1 MDNTLSDAIADY
13 IEQRKQ
19 TKLEPLLK
27 ALNKVLDKSDDPVEI
42 AKAKADYA
50 EQATPIE
57 EAFNPATWLT
67 DAAKRAKQISLAT
80 HAPKFT
86 HSDSKASSILVTQY
100 EVNSSYVT
108 TTCLQTKAIDAVGNA
123 AVHDVAKLLMMEV
136 RGESLVTQLQENH
149 LSALKPFTQDEWLL
163 NEWQSGFNEALGD
176 AKLSGHTLT
185 KQLYY
190 PVKQGK
196 QAAQAYHLLVPL
208 TSSALAHKLH
218 KTITQTRFG
227 DEAKAIKEARK
238 KGHYH
243 PQDSVNF
250 VATAIQNFGGSQP
263 QNISLLNSK
272 SERGSKCYL
281 LNCAPPTYQAQI
293 TSPAQQT
300 SFFNREFS
308 YQTAQHIKEFKAFL
322 ANLKESDRNFKT
334 RYKRDFWYTQPI
346 LDTLFERAAL
356 LQNQTEIT
364 GWATEP
370 SAKMKKAHRL
380 WLDVFNRH
388 PVFQTERE
396 KGEWLEEVAHDFA
409 TWLLR
414 KLENKDAYILGDNEH
429 HYFKKL
435 CFQQLKAFERH
446 TPKWGAIK

>member
-27 ALNKVLDKSDDPVEI
+27 ALNKVLDKSYDPVEI

-123 AVHDVAKLLMMEV
+123 AVHDVAKLLMIEV

-163 NEWQSGFNEALGD
+163 NEWQSGFIEALGD

-446 TPKWGAIK
+446 TPKWGGQ

>member
-50 EQATPIE
+50 AQATPIE
-57 EAFNPATWLT
+57 EAFKPAIWLT

-80 HAPKFT
+80 HAAKFT
-86 HSDSKASSILVTQY
+86 HSDAKASSMLVTQH
-100 EVNSSYVT
+100 EVNSGYVT
-108 TTCLQTKAIDAVGNA
+108 ITCLKTKAIDAVGNA
-123 AVHDVAKLLMMEV
+123 AALDVAKLLKIEV
-136 RGESLVTQLQENH
+136 AGESLVTQLQANH
-149 LSALKPFTQDEWLL
+149 LSALKPFTQDEALL

-176 AKLSGHTLT
+176 AKLAGHTLT

-190 PVKQGK
+190 PVKQGN
-196 QAAQAYHLLVPL
+196 QAVQAYHLLVPL

-218 KTITQTRFG
+218 NAITQTRFG

-243 PQDSVNF
+243 PQDSVSF
-250 VATAIQNFGGSQP
+250 VATAIQNFGGSKP
-263 QNISLLNSK
+263 QNISQLNS
-272 SERGSKCYL
+272 ERYGQSFL

-308 YQTAQHIKEFKAFL
+308 YQTAQHIREFKAFL
-322 ANLKESDRNFKT
+322 ANLKDSDRNFKT
-334 RYKRDFWYTQPI
+334 RYKRDFWYTQPL

-388 PVFQTERE
+388 SAFQAERE

-414 KLENKDAYILGDNEH
+414 KLENKDVYILGDNEH

-435 CFQQLKAFERH
+435 CFQQLQAFERH
-446 TPKWGAIK
+446 TPKWGGQ

>member
-27 ALNKVLDKSDDPVEI
+27 ALNKVLDKSDDPVVI

-57 EAFNPATWLT
+57 EAFKPAIWLT

-80 HAPKFT
+80 HAAKFT
-86 HSDSKASSILVTQY
+86 HSDAKASSMLVIQH
-100 EVNSSYVT
+100 EVNNSYVT
-108 TTCLQTKAIDAVGNA
+108 TTCLKTKAIDAVGNA
-123 AVHDVAKLLMMEV
+123 AALDVAKLLKIEV
-136 RGESLVTQLQENH
+136 AGESLVTQLQANH
-149 LSALKPFTQDEWLL
+149 LSALKPFTQDELLL

-176 AKLSGHTLT
+176 AKLAGHTLT

-190 PVKQGK
+190 PVKQGN
-196 QAAQAYHLLVPL
+196 QTAQAYHLLVPL

-218 KTITQTRFG
+218 NAITQTRFG
-227 DEAKAIKEARK
+227 DEAKVIKEARK

-243 PQDSVNF
+243 PQDSVSF
-250 VATAIQNFGGSQP
+250 VSTAIQNFGGSKP
-263 QNISLLNSK
+263 QNISQLNS
-272 SERGSKCYL
+272 ERYGQSFL

-308 YQTAQHIKEFKAFL
+308 YHTVQHIREFKAFL
-322 ANLKESDRNFKT
+322 ANLKNSDRNFKT

-388 PVFQTERE
+388 PAFQAERE

-414 KLENKDAYILGDNEH
+414 KLENKDVYILGDNEH

-435 CFQQLKAFERH
+435 CFQQLQAFERH
-446 TPKWGAIK
+446 TPKWGGQ

>member
-57 EAFNPATWLT
+57 EAFKPAIWLT

-80 HAPKFT
+80 HAAKFT
-86 HSDSKASSILVTQY
+86 HSDAKASSILVTQY

-108 TTCLQTKAIDAVGNA
+108 TSCLKTKTIDAVGNA
-123 AVHDVAKLLMMEV
+123 AALDVAKLLKMEV
-136 RGESLVTQLQENH
+136 KGESLVTQLQANH

-176 AKLSGHTLT
+176 AKLAGHTLT

-190 PVKQGK
+190 PVKQGN
-196 QAAQAYHLLVPL
+196 QDAQAYHLLVPL

-218 KTITQTRFG
+218 NAIAQTRFG

-243 PQDSVNF
+243 PQDSVSF
-250 VATAIQNFGGSQP
+250 VATAIQNFGGSKP
-263 QNISLLNSK
+263 QNISQLNS
-272 SERGSKCYL
+272 ERYGQSFL
-281 LNCAPPTYQAQI
+281 LNCAPPTYHAQI
-293 TSPAQQT
+293 TSPAQHT

-322 ANLKESDRNFKT
+322 ANLKDSDRNFKT
-334 RYKRDFWYTQPI
+334 RYKRDFRYTQPI
-346 LDTLFERAAL
+346 LDTMFERAAL

-388 PVFQTERE
+388 PAFQAERE

-414 KLENKDAYILGDNEH
+414 KLENKDVYILGDNEH

-435 CFQQLKAFERH
+435 CFQKLKAFERH
-446 TPKWGAIK
+446 TPKWGGQ

>member
-57 EAFNPATWLT
+57 EAFKPAIWLT

-80 HAPKFT
+80 HAAKFT
-86 HSDSKASSILVTQY
+86 HSDAKASSILVTQY

-108 TTCLQTKAIDAVGNA
+108 TSCLKTKTIDAVGNA
-123 AVHDVAKLLMMEV
+123 AALDVAKLLKIEV
-136 RGESLVTQLQENH
+136 KGESLVTQLQANH

-176 AKLSGHTLT
+176 ARLAGHTLT

-190 PVKQGK
+190 PVKQGN
-196 QAAQAYHLLVPL
+196 QDAQAYHLLMPL
-208 TSSALAHKLH
+208 SSSALAHKLH
-218 KTITQTRFG
+218 NAITQTRFG

-243 PQDSVNF
+243 SQDSVSF
-250 VATAIQNFGGSQP
+250 VATAIQNFGGSKP
-263 QNISLLNSK
+263 QNISQLNS
-272 SERGSKCYL
+272 ERYGQSFL

-293 TSPAQQT
+293 TSPAQHT

-322 ANLKESDRNFKT
+322 ANLKDSDRNFKT
-334 RYKRDFWYTQPI
+334 RYKRDFWYIQPI
-346 LDTLFERAAL
+346 LDTMFERAAL
-356 LQNQTEIT
+356 LQNQTEII
-364 GWATEP
+364 GWSTEP

-388 PVFQTERE
+388 PAFQAERE
-396 KGEWLEEVAHDFA
+396 KGEWLEEVANDFA

-414 KLENKDAYILGDNEH
+414 KLENKDVYILGDNEH

-446 TPKWGAIK
+446 TPKWGGQ

>member
-123 AVHDVAKLLMMEV
+123 AVHDVAKLLMIEV
-136 RGESLVTQLQENH
+136 KGESLVTQLQENH

-243 PQDSVNF
+243 PQDSINF

-346 LDTLFERAAL
+346 LDNLFERAAL

-380 WLDVFNRH
+380 WLDIFNRH
-388 PVFQTERE
+388 PMFQTERE

-446 TPKWGAIK
+446 TPKWGGQ

>member
-57 EAFNPATWLT
+57 EAFKPAIWLT

-80 HAPKFT
+80 HAAKFT
-86 HSDSKASSILVTQY
+86 HSDAKASSILVTQY

-108 TTCLQTKAIDAVGNA
+108 TSCLKTKTIDAVGNA
-123 AVHDVAKLLMMEV
+123 AALDVAKLLKIEV
-136 RGESLVTQLQENH
+136 KGESLVTQLQANH

-176 AKLSGHTLT
+176 AKLAGHTLT

-190 PVKQGK
+190 PVKQGN

-218 KTITQTRFG
+218 NAITQTRFG

-243 PQDSVNF
+243 PQDSVSF
-250 VATAIQNFGGSQP
+250 VATAIQNFGGSKP
-263 QNISLLNSK
+263 QNISQLNS
-272 SERGSKCYL
+272 ERYGQSFL

-293 TSPAQQT
+293 TSPAQHT

-322 ANLKESDRNFKT
+322 ANLKDSDRNFKT

-346 LDTLFERAAL
+346 LDTMFERAAL

-380 WLDVFNRH
+380 WLDVLNRH
-388 PVFQTERE
+388 PAFQAERE

-414 KLENKDAYILGDNEH
+414 KLENKDVYILGDNEH

-435 CFQQLKAFERH
+435 CFHQLKAFERH
-446 TPKWGAIK
+446 TPKWGGQ

>member
-1 MDNTLSDAIADY
+1 M
-13 IEQRKQ
+13 
-19 TKLEPLLK
+19 
-27 ALNKVLDKSDDPVEI
+27 
-42 AKAKADYA
+42 
-50 EQATPIE
+50 
-57 EAFNPATWLT
+57 
-67 DAAKRAKQISLAT
+67 
-80 HAPKFT
+80 
-86 HSDSKASSILVTQY
+86 TQY

-108 TTCLQTKAIDAVGNA
+108 TSCLKTKTIDAVGNA
-123 AVHDVAKLLMMEV
+123 AALDVAKLLKIEV
-136 RGESLVTQLQENH
+136 KGESLVTQLQASH

-176 AKLSGHTLT
+176 AKLAGHTLT

-190 PVKQGK
+190 PVKQGN
-196 QAAQAYHLLVPL
+196 QDAQAYHLLVPL

-218 KTITQTRFG
+218 NAITQTRFG

-243 PQDSVNF
+243 PQDSVSF
-250 VATAIQNFGGSQP
+250 VATAIQNFGGSKP
-263 QNISLLNSK
+263 QNISQLNS
-272 SERGSKCYL
+272 ERYGQSFL

-293 TSPAQQT
+293 TSPAQHT

-322 ANLKESDRNFKT
+322 ANLKDSDRNFKT

-346 LDTLFERAAL
+346 LDTMFERAAL

-380 WLDVFNRH
+380 WLDVLNRH
-388 PVFQTERE
+388 PAFQAERE

-414 KLENKDAYILGDNEH
+414 KLENKDVYILGDNEH

-435 CFQQLKAFERH
+435 CFHQLKAFERH
-446 TPKWGAIK
+446 TPKWGGQ

>member
-123 AVHDVAKLLMMEV
+123 AVHDVAKLLMIEV
-136 RGESLVTQLQENH
+136 KGESLVTQLQENH

-346 LDTLFERAAL
+346 LDNLFERAAL

-446 TPKWGAIK
+446 TPKWGGQ

>member
-123 AVHDVAKLLMMEV
+123 AVHDVAKLLMIEV
-136 RGESLVTQLQENH
+136 KGESLVTQLQENH

-281 LNCAPPTYQAQI
+281 LNCEPPTYQAQI

-346 LDTLFERAAL
+346 LDNLFERAAL

-388 PVFQTERE
+388 PMFQTERE

-446 TPKWGAIK
+446 TPKWGGQ

>member
-27 ALNKVLDKSDDPVEI
+27 ALNKVLDKSDDPVVI

-57 EAFNPATWLT
+57 EAFKPAIWLT

-80 HAPKFT
+80 HAAKFT
-86 HSDSKASSILVTQY
+86 HSDAKASSMLVIQH
-100 EVNSSYVT
+100 EVNNSYVT
-108 TTCLQTKAIDAVGNA
+108 TTCLKTKAIDAVGNA
-123 AVHDVAKLLMMEV
+123 AALDVAKLLKIEV
-136 RGESLVTQLQENH
+136 AGESLVTQLQANH
-149 LSALKPFTQDEWLL
+149 LSALKPFTQDELLL

-176 AKLSGHTLT
+176 AKLAGHTLT

-190 PVKQGK
+190 PVKQGN
-196 QAAQAYHLLVPL
+196 QTAQAYHLLVPL

-218 KTITQTRFG
+218 NAITQTRFG
-227 DEAKAIKEARK
+227 DEAKVIKEARK

-243 PQDSVNF
+243 PQDSVSF
-250 VATAIQNFGGSQP
+250 VSTAIQNFGGSKP
-263 QNISLLNSK
+263 QNISQLNS
-272 SERGSKCYL
+272 ERYGQSFL

-293 TSPAQQT
+293 TSLAQQT

-308 YQTAQHIKEFKAFL
+308 YHTAQHIREFKAFL
-322 ANLKESDRNFKT
+322 ANLKNSDRNFKT

-388 PVFQTERE
+388 PAFQAERE
-396 KGEWLEEVAHDFA
+396 KGEWLEDVAHDFA

-414 KLENKDAYILGDNEH
+414 KLENKDVYILGDNEH

-435 CFQQLKAFERH
+435 CFQQLQAFERH
-446 TPKWGAIK
+446 TPKWGGQ

>member
-123 AVHDVAKLLMMEV
+123 AVHDVAKLLMIEV
-136 RGESLVTQLQENH
+136 KGESLVTQLQENH

-300 SFFNREFS
+300 SFFSREFS

-346 LDTLFERAAL
+346 LDNLFERAAL

-446 TPKWGAIK
+446 TPKWGGQ

>member
-27 ALNKVLDKSDDPVEI
+27 ALNKVLDKSYDPVEI

-123 AVHDVAKLLMMEV
+123 AVHDVAKLLMIEV

-163 NEWQSGFNEALGD
+163 NEWQSGFIEALGD

-346 LDTLFERAAL
+346 LDNLFERAAL

-388 PVFQTERE
+388 PMFQTERE

-446 TPKWGAIK
+446 TPKWGGQ

>member
-123 AVHDVAKLLMMEV
+123 AVHDVAKLLMIEV

-163 NEWQSGFNEALGD
+163 NEWQSGFIEALGD

-446 TPKWGAIK
+446 TPKWGGQ

>member
-123 AVHDVAKLLMMEV
+123 AVHDVAKLLMIEV
-136 RGESLVTQLQENH
+136 KGESLVTQLQENH

-300 SFFNREFS
+300 SFFSREFS

-346 LDTLFERAAL
+346 LDKLFERAAL

-446 TPKWGAIK
+446 TPKWGGQ

>member
-57 EAFNPATWLT
+57 EAFKPAIWLT

-80 HAPKFT
+80 HAAKFT
-86 HSDSKASSILVTQY
+86 HSDAKASSILVTQY

-108 TTCLQTKAIDAVGNA
+108 TSCLKTKTIDAVGNA
-123 AVHDVAKLLMMEV
+123 AALDVAKLLKIEV
-136 RGESLVTQLQENH
+136 KGESLVTQLQANH

-176 AKLSGHTLT
+176 AKLAGHTLT

-190 PVKQGK
+190 PVKQGN
-196 QAAQAYHLLVPL
+196 QTAQAYHLLVPL

-218 KTITQTRFG
+218 NAITQTRFG
-227 DEAKAIKEARK
+227 DEAKVIKEARK

-243 PQDSVNF
+243 PQDSVSF
-250 VATAIQNFGGSQP
+250 VSTAIQNFGGSKP
-263 QNISLLNSK
+263 QNISQLNS
-272 SERGSKCYL
+272 ERYGQSFL

-308 YQTAQHIKEFKAFL
+308 YHTAQHIREFKAFL
-322 ANLKESDRNFKT
+322 ANLKNSDRNFKT

-388 PVFQTERE
+388 PAFQAERE

-414 KLENKDAYILGDNEH
+414 KLENKDVYILGDNEH

-435 CFQQLKAFERH
+435 CFQQLQAFERH
-446 TPKWGAIK
+446 TPKWGGQ